1 MRPSISL
8 VVPMLNEA
16 RTLPDLLS
24 ALTAQTRRPD
34 ELIFVDAG
42 SADGSADLVR
52 QWWASEGWAGLG
64 CQVLSLPGAY
74 PGAGRNAGVRAAQ
87 GEWIAFLDAG
97 IDPDSQWLE
106 QLERFSGL
114 YATPGVFG
122 VCRFTADKAFQRA
135 ICALSNGQGAV
146 HPVVPASIFK
156 REVFG
161 VVGYFPE
168 NLRAA
173 EDLAWV
179 ARYEMQY
186 GVRAVCE
193 DAQVSYRHFPGTWRG
208 VVRKWQMAE
217 YFSVLA
223 GMRTRQQLVLLIAL
237 PTLYAA
243 LLTGTPW
250 GVGVYSA
257 YLLLRGVVD
266 PIRRS
271 CPRRWWRSHPRA
283 IIIAIP
289 LGAVLD
295 VAKFVGTI
303 RGWLARRRA
312 QPECP

>member
-74 PGAGRNAGVRAAQ
+74 PGAGRNAGVRTAQ

-106 QLERFSGL
+106 QLERFSDL
-114 YATPGVFG
+114 HATPGVFG

-168 NLRAA
+168 HLRAA
-173 EDLAWV
+173 EDLVWV
-179 ARYEMQY
+179 ASYEMQY
-186 GVRAVCE
+186 GVRAICE
-193 DAQVSYRHFPGTWRG
+193 DAQVSYRHFPRTWRG

-250 GVGVYSA
+250 GLGVYSA

-266 PIRRS
+266 PISRS
-271 CPRRWWRSHPRA
+271 RPRRWWRSHPRA